1 MAPSGPPSKTGADID
16 RLHGGSQVQT
26 KKLSLEGPYAG
37 LELAYTEWGP
47 PEAEHVVVCV
57 HGLTRNARDFDF
69 LAAALAERGARVYAV
84 DVVGRGASTWL
95 GDPEG
100 YALPNYA
107 GQLRQFME
115 LLELPAVDW
124 IGTSMGGLIGMV
136 LAAAENAPIRR
147 LVLNDVGPFIP
158 EPALKQI
165 QSYLSL
171 DIVFADLDEAERH
184 LRNIH
189 APFGPLTAAQ
199 WRHLALHSV
208 RETGEGLRLNYDPA
222 IRRKFVEV
230 AAGDIDL
237 WELWDAVSCPTFL
250 IRGMESA
257 LVSAETAAEM
267 GQRGP
272 KATVT
277 AVPDV
282 GHAPALMS
290 RDQISTIERWLELT
304 PAQQTA
310 TVPAGSGS

>member
-37 LELAYTEWGP
+37 LELAYTEWGRP
-47 PEAEHVVVCV
+47 QAEHVVVCV

-69 LAAALAERGARVYAV
+69 LAAAL
-84 DVVGRGASTWL
+84 
-95 GDPEG
+95 
-100 YALPNYA
+100 
-107 GQLRQFME
+107 
-115 LLELPAVDW
+115 AVDW

-199 WRHLALHSV
+199 WHHLALHSV
-208 RETGEGLRLNYDPA
+208 RETGEGLWLNYDPA